1 MEANRFIEVALLGV
15 IGYVYGYGGI
25 KVKEPDVKITKEI
38 LRLIAE
44 IDEFKGQWKALGN
57 LAPERLDALKKVAT
71 VESVGSSTRIEGA
84 KLTDLEVEKLLAGL
98 EISSF
103 HSRDEEEVAGYAEA
117 MTLVFGSFREI
128 AATENH
134 IKQVHSI
141 LLKYSSKDV
150 RHRGE
155 YKKLPNNVEA
165 FDHNG
170 KSLGVIFGTATPF
183 DTPREMKAL
192 IDWTKSSLK
201 AEELHPL
208 LIIAVFIVRFLA
220 IHPFQDGNGRLS
232 RILTTLLLLQCG
244 YAYVPYCSLESIIEQ
259 NKDRYYLALRK
270 AQKTLE
276 TDDSG
281 LDAWLVFFLRCLQT
295 QKDKLAKKME
305 REKIMLNLP
314 ELSGQILS
322 IVKEHGR
329 ATISDIEAITRAN
342 RNTIKVR
349 LRELITDGFLAK
361 HGKAKGTWYTQ
372 AEGGMATRTDG

>member
-1 MEANRFIEVALLGV
+1 MVVLGI
-15 IGYVYGYGGI
+15 IGYACGYGRG
-25 KVKEPDVKITKEI
+25 KVKKLDIKITLEI

-84 KLTDLEVEKLLAGL
+84 KLTDQEVEKL
-98 EISSF
+98 ISGIQIGTF
-103 HSRDEEEVAGYAEA
+103 HSRDEEEVAGYAES
-117 MTLVFGSFREI
+117 MRLVFGSFQEI
-128 AATENH
+128 SVTENH
-134 IKQVHSI
+134 IKQLHSI
-141 LLKYSSKDV
+141 LLQFGSKDV

-155 YKKLPNNVEA
+155 YKKLANNVEA
-165 FDHNG
+165 FDQNG
-170 KSLGVIFGTATPF
+170 KSLGVIFETATPF
-183 DTPREMKAL
+183 DTPREMAAL
-192 IDWTKSSLK
+192 IDWTQSSLE

-208 LIIAVFIVRFLA
+208 LIIAVFTVHFLA

-232 RILTTLLLLQCG
+232 RILTTLLLLQTG

-270 AQKTLE
+270 AQETLK

-281 LDAWLVFFLRCLQT
+281 LDAWLVFFLKSLKT
-295 QKDKLAKKME
+295 QKDKLRAKIE
-305 REKIMLNLP
+305 REKIMFDLP
-314 ELSGQILS
+314 ELSAQILS

-349 LRELITDGFLAK
+349 LRELVTDGFLGK
-361 HGKAKGTWYTQ
+361 HGKGKGTWYTQ
-372 AEGGMATRTDG
+372 A